1 MTKSLACLLTIGFAL
16 STAGCQTTTADGFKP
31 IRPTRDDVRTMS
43 DSLATQIL
51 QHNQHGVEI
60 GAWRAP

>member
-1 MTKSLACLLTIGFAL
+1 MIVLGL

-51 QHNQHGVEI
+51 QHNLHGERI
-60 GAWRAP
+60 GAWSR

>member
-1 MTKSLACLLTIGFAL
+1 MTKLRVCLLMIVLGL
-16 STAGCQTTTADGFKP
+16 LTAGCQTTTADGFKP

-51 QHNQHGVEI
+51 QHNEHGAAI
-60 GAWRAP
+60 GAWSKP

>member
-1 MTKSLACLLTIGFAL
+1 M
-16 STAGCQTTTADGFKP
+16 AGCQTTASDGFKP

-51 QHNQHGVEI
+51 QHNTHGVAI
-60 GAWRAP
+60 GAWGKP

>member
-1 MTKSLACLLTIGFAL
+1 MTKLRACLLMIGFAVL
-16 STAGCQTTTADGFKP
+16 MAGCQTTTADGFKP

-51 QHNQHGVEI
+51 QHNEHGAAI
-60 GAWRAP
+60 GAWGKP